1 MNNQSLNKAHWS
13 FWLIS
18 VFFLIWNVMG
28 VANFFMQMN
37 AEMVAGFPDTHQ
49 AIIEGRPLWATGGFA
64 ISVFCGALGCLLLSL
79 KKAISCYLFAASLL
93 GTIVTMIHTIIIARS
108 VINFSIGEIIV
119 MIVLPLAAAA
129 FLLWYSK
136 LIESKGWIS

>member
-1 MNNQSLNKAHWS
+1 MNRQINIHWS

-18 VFFLIWNVMG
+18 LIFLIWNVMG
-28 VANFFMQMN
+28 GANFFMQMD
-37 AEMVAGFPDTHQ
+37 AEMVAGFPDTHR

-64 ISVFCGALGCLLLSL
+64 ISVFCGALGCILLLF
-79 KKAISCYLFAASLL
+79 KKASACYLFAASLL

-108 VINFSIGEIIV
+108 VITFSAGEMIV
-119 MIVLPLAAAA
+119 MIALPLIVAA